1 MYLIGFLLG
10 LHVAIPA
17 YITSSFLSQF
27 APEKWIG
34 VLYAIA
40 SLVTI
45 IAFSFL
51 PALLRRY
58 GNYSVSLVLLWVEF
72 LATLTLT
79 LAGAPGAVIAAFI
92 ASFVVIALLSLNMD
106 IFLEHF
112 SRDSSTGRIRGT
124 YLVFINSAWVLS
136 QLIVSFVITDSHY
149 WQVFALATF
158 LLIPVIFLVQN
169 TFKRFNNPPYTHTPF
184 FKTLGLAWLHKNIWN
199 IYVVNFLLQFFY
211 AWMVIYTP
219 IYLHNHIG
227 FSWAQISIM
236 FSIMLLPF
244 VATERPLGKIADR
257 WLGEKELLVAGFA
270 IMMMTTAIM
279 AFMLSTNIVLWILV
293 LFASRVGASMVE
305 VMSETYFFKQTTDK
319 DASLLGLF
327 RTTRPWAYVIAPLIA
342 TLILPFVGIQYLFLV
357 LAVFMIYGIRR
368 SLVIHDTK

>member
-92 ASFVVIALLSLNMD
+92 ASFVVIALLSLNID
-106 IFLEHF
+106 
-112 SRDSSTGRIRGT
+112 
-124 YLVFINSAWVLS
+124 
-136 QLIVSFVITDSHY
+136 
-149 WQVFALATF
+149 
-158 LLIPVIFLVQN
+158 
-169 TFKRFNNPPYTHTPF
+169 
-184 FKTLGLAWLHKNIWN
+184 
-199 IYVVNFLLQFFY
+199 
-211 AWMVIYTP
+211 
-219 IYLHNHIG
+219 
-227 FSWAQISIM
+227 
-236 FSIMLLPF
+236 
-244 VATERPLGKIADR
+244 
-257 WLGEKELLVAGFA
+257 
-270 IMMMTTAIM
+270 
-279 AFMLSTNIVLWILV
+279 IVL
-293 LFASRVGASMVE
+293 
-305 VMSETYFFKQTTDK
+305 
-319 DASLLGLF
+319 
-327 RTTRPWAYVIAPLIA
+327 
-342 TLILPFVGIQYLFLV
+342 
-357 LAVFMIYGIRR
+357 
-368 SLVIHDTK
+368 